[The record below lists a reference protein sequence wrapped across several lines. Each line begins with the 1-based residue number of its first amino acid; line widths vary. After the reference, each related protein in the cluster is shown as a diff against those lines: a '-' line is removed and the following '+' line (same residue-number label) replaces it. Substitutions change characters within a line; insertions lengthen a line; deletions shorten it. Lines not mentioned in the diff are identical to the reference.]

1 MYERVKAHK
10 KRTVGASA
18 TMRALQK
25 DELTEVYVAD
35 DADSR
40 VVQPVIVACHNI
52 GIPVSHVDS
61 QSLLGKACG
70 LSVGASAVGLIR

>member
-18 TMRALQK
+18 TLRALQK
-25 DELTEVYVAD
+25 HELSEVYVAD

-40 VVQPVIVACHNI
+40 VVQPVIEACRDA
-52 GIPVSHVDS
+52 GVPVSHVDS
-61 QSLLGKACG
+61 QTKLGKACG
-70 LSVGASAVGLIR
+70 LSVGASAVGLIL